1 MHPTAQ
7 KYAERELKHNMEA
20 ILYAEIYLFCII
32 IIWLCKYWSD
42 QRSSNSASERWLH
55 TALVGFLV
63 SFISNFLFA
72 LVNRVFPP
80 IFLTRYASW
89 LLKTAYHIMLC
100 YGVFAWCGYADTECR
115 GNLFTT
121 RKKVM
126 ISAIPLGL
134 MVVLIISNLWT
145 HALFAIDER
154 GYIRGALF
162 QVEMGLLVAITT
174 FFSVKLLKSS
184 HSETDP
190 IKRGHMRLVA
200 SFPLC
205 LLIAWLLTRAGES
218 FPIISVAITIE
229 LLCLYMGTSTQQI
242 SMDKLTQV
250 NNRQNLLSF
259 LEYKVINHTEKLF
272 LFMMDLDYFKTINDT
287 YGHLEGDDALIR
299 ASKALKLAC
308 GDNFR
313 RRPYIARYGGDEFI
327 VVIESTKQEADRL
340 LENIHANLKA
350 LNDEANKP
358 YTLAFSI
365 GVAEFHPGMDANALI
380 EAADSELYK
389 IKRTRPPRTGESK
402 R

>member
-1 MHPTAQ
+1 
-7 KYAERELKHNMEA
+7 MEA

-32 IIWLCKYWSD
+32 IVWLCKYWSD

-55 TALVGFLV
+55 TALVGFLI
-63 SFISNFLFA
+63 SFISNFLFT

-80 IFLTRYASW
+80 VFLTRHASW
-89 LLKTAYHIMLC
+89 FLKTVYHIMLC
-100 YGVFAWCGYADTECR
+100 CGVFAWCGYADTECR

-121 RKKVM
+121 RKKVK
-126 ISAIPLGL
+126 ISAIPMAL
-134 MVVLIISNLWT
+134 MVILVISNLWT
-145 HALFAIDER
+145 HALFTIDENGYVR
-154 GYIRGALF
+154 GKLF
-162 QVEMGLLVAITT
+162 QLEMGLLVAITT
-174 FFSVKLLKSS
+174 VFSFRLLN
-184 HSETDP
+184 HARSETDP
-190 IKRGHMRLVA
+190 IKRSHLHLVS

-205 LLIAWLLTRAGES
+205 LLIAWLLTRAGEG

-250 NNRQNLLSF
+250 NNRQNLLGF
-259 LEYKVINHTEKLF
+259 LDYKLANHDEKLF
-272 LFMMDLDYFKTINDT
+272 LLMMDLDYFKTINDS

-327 VVIESTKQEADRL
+327 VVIEAVKADADLLVSRIREELDRLNQEANR
-340 LENIHANLKA
+340 
-350 LNDEANKP
+350 P

-365 GVAEFHPGMDANALI
+365 GVGEYHPGMDANALI

-389 IKRTRPPRTGESK
+389 IKRARPPRSDESG

>member
-1 MHPTAQ
+1 MQ
-7 KYAERELKHNMEA
+7 MEA

-55 TALVGFLV
+55 VALVGFWV
-63 SFISNFLFA
+63 SFISNFLFT
-72 LVNRVFPP
+72 LINRVFPS
-80 IFLTRYASW
+80 IFLTRHTSW

-100 YGVFAWCGYADTECR
+100 FGVFAWCGYADTECR

-134 MVVLIISNLWT
+134 MVLLILSNLWT
-145 HALFAIDER
+145 HALFTIDER
-154 GYIRGALF
+154 GYVRGVLF
-162 QVEMGLLVAITT
+162 QVEMGLLVALTT
-174 FFSVKLLKSS
+174 VFSVRLLVSAQ
-184 HSETDP
+184 SETDP

-205 LLIAWLLTRAGES
+205 LLIAWLLTQAGES

-299 ASKALKLAC
+299 AAKALKIAC
-308 GDNFR
+308 GNFR

-327 VVIESTKQEADRL
+327 VVVESTKQEADAL
-340 LENIHANLKA
+340 LESIHSTLKS
-350 LNDEANKP
+350 LNDTANKP
-358 YTLAFSI
+358 YTVAFSI
-365 GVAEFHPGMDANALI
+365 GVGEFHPGMDANALI

-389 IKRTRPPRTGESK
+389 IKRARPPRAENK